1 MFFTTNELISLHRG
15 AQGHGLSVQTKRI
28 IFVVLLMHSCRG
40 VAKAQ
45 TTNEPVSTKA
55 VVLLRTRIIFIR
67 LIQQLQSRMN
77 HRLQTNQCPPQQTPS
92 FIAEGLNYKSASVHD
107 DVIREREETTNHP
120 YYSLSTAKEK
130 KFNISQKRKIP
141 EPHDVWS
148 FYLSS
153 SVKP

>member
-45 TTNEPVSTKA
+45 TTNEPMSTKA

-67 LIQQLQSRMN
+67 LIQQLQSRVMISEDE
-77 HRLQTNQCPPQQTPS
+77 PQ
-92 FIAEGLNYKSASVHD
+92 
-107 DVIREREETTNHP
+107 TTNEP
-120 YYSLSTAKEK
+120 MSTTTNAVVY
-130 KFNISQKRKIP
+130 R
-141 EPHDVWS
+141 
-148 FYLSS
+148 
-153 SVKP
+153 